1 MDEEGAKQ
9 LLVPR
14 ALRREVV
21 QSMDDSQYAACE
33 KEGPAKNNRAPMQAM
48 TAGYPLQRVGIAI
61 LGPLERTPP
70 GDRYEQVLTDYFT
83 KWTVAFPLTT
93 MEAGAVAKVL
103 VEKYVAYF
111 GAPDYLH
118 SDQGCSFEASV
129 VLNMCHLFSIRK
141 SRFSPYYPQ
150 GNGQAERFN
159 STLLYILSFMVYG
172 NLRQWD
178 GMLPFVMLAYNS
190 SVHERKRVTHMIVIF
205 S

>member
-1 MDEEGAKQ
+1 MV
-9 LLVPR
+9 LHVH
-14 ALRREVV
+14 
-21 QSMDDSQYAACE
+21 AACK
-33 KEGPAKNNRAPMQAM
+33 KEGPAKNNRAPMQPM
-48 TAGYPLQRVGIAI
+48 TAGYPLQRVSIDI

-83 KWTVAFPLTT
+83 KWTVAFFLTT

-141 SRFSPYYPQ
+141 SRSSPYYPQ

-159 STLLYILSFMVYG
+159 STLLYMLSFMVDG

-190 SVHERKRVTHMIVIF
+190 SVHERKGVTPIIVIF